1 MVHINYPVLNKTESD
16 SIKKELEERHRHVQW
31 GSNGILDFDL
41 LIQNQRGVMLVEQ
54 LYLHEINRF
63 RNSRQ
68 DVSYMVFFNKGT
80 YPITGIILTDCI
92 NEDKSIKSVSEEV
105 SMNRGNIKLV
115 LAYSIGKDLEQRLR
129 EDLIKKG
136 TELKVLFQ
144 DKR

>member
-1 MVHINYPVLNKTESD
+1 LGRLRNT
-16 SIKKELEERHRHVQW
+16 
-31 GSNGILDFDL
+31 NGDLD
-41 LIQNQRGVMLVEQ
+41 GE
-54 LYLHEINRF
+54 
-63 RNSRQ
+63 
-68 DVSYMVFFNKGT
+68 
-80 YPITGIILTDCI
+80 GIILTDCI

>member
-68 DVSYMVFFNKGT
+68 DVNYLVFLNKGT
-80 YPITGIILTDCI
+80 YPITGAIMLSTD
-92 NEDKSIKSVSEEV
+92 
-105 SMNRGNIKLV
+105 L
-115 LAYSIGKDLEQRLR
+115 
-129 EDLIKKG
+129 
-136 TELKVLFQ
+136 
-144 DKR
+144 